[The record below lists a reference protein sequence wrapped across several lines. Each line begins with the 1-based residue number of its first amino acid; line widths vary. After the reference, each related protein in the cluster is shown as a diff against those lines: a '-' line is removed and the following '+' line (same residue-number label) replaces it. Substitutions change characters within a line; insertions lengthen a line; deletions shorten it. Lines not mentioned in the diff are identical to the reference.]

1 MILVKRRHRKRTDT
15 APRCPGLRVSS
26 LWILAGLWLAPASP
40 GQDDALLEPFVVT
53 EDALT
58 PWEGSVGYSGRTLS
72 RSEMALRPG
81 ATFSDQL
88 QGEGGLRL
96 FRRQSALTV
105 HPTAQGASLRVGGPN
120 GASRATVYLD
130 GTPLNDPFGG
140 WIPWTSLNSL
150 AVGRISVVQPSGVD
164 PWGNVSFGG
173 TLRLERRRE
182 DPFFSLEGSTGTAV
196 EHQIASA
203 FLVASPSGRTRIHG
217 SWLRLDSAGYHVIH
231 PQDRGTVDRKA
242 TASVDAA
249 SLGWGHRF
257 DSPWSMEAELAFHE
271 ERRGNGTVIV
281 RNAQEAWL
289 ARLALVRE
297 RGASDWEGRLTAY
310 GQARD
315 FSSVFSSVT
324 DERDAERAVLD
335 QFDVLGK
342 AAGVIWRARHWSGEN
357 HEWLWGLEGRV
368 VEGETW

>member
-130 GTPLNDPFGG
+130 GAPLNDPFGG

-182 DPFFSLEGSTGTAV
+182 DPFSAWRDRPGPRWNTRSPALSLWPRRRDAPGSTGRGYASIARVTTSFIRRIA
-196 EHQIASA
+196 ERWIARQRPRWMPRPSAGDIASTHPGRWR
-203 FLVASPSGRTRIHG
+203 LNWLSMKSGE
-217 SWLRLDSAGYHVIH
+217 
-231 PQDRGTVDRKA
+231 A
-242 TASVDAA
+242 TA
-249 SLGWGHRF
+249 R
-257 DSPWSMEAELAFHE
+257 
-271 ERRGNGTVIV
+271 
-281 RNAQEAWL
+281 
-289 ARLALVRE
+289 
-297 RGASDWEGRLTAY
+297 
-310 GQARD
+310 
-315 FSSVFSSVT
+315 
-324 DERDAERAVLD
+324 
-335 QFDVLGK
+335 
-342 AAGVIWRARHWSGEN
+342 
-357 HEWLWGLEGRV
+357 
-368 VEGETW
+368 